1 MIKRVIYMTLI
12 NNKDIQ
18 TEIHSQ
24 FEIFKKILVHDL
36 DETSFADIYAQTI
49 TYGLFTARLH
59 DPTLPTFDRD
69 EAAKLLPKSNPFL
82 KKFFQSL
89 RDDLDSRI
97 VWIVD
102 DLVEIFLACD
112 VKKLLD

>member
-1 MIKRVIYMTLI
+1 MIKRVIYMALV
-12 NNKDIQ
+12 NNKDTQ
-18 TEIHSQ
+18 TEIHNQ

-97 VWIVD
+97 IWIVD

>member
-1 MIKRVIYMTLI
+1 MALI
-12 NNKDIQ
+12 NNKDIR
-18 TEIHSQ
+18 TEIHNQ
-24 FEIFKKILVHDL
+24 FDVFKKILVSDL
-36 DETSFADIYAQTI
+36 NEESFADIYAQTI

-69 EAAKLLPKSNPFL
+69 EAAQLLPKSNPFL

-89 RDDLDSRI
+89 RDDLDPRI
-97 VWIVD
+97 EWIVD